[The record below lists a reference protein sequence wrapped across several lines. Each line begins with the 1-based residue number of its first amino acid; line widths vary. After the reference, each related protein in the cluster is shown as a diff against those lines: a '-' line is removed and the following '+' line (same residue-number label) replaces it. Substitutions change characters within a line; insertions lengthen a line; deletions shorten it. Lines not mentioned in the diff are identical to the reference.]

1 MTKAAAGELPFFF
14 LYLYVCTPT
23 VRQRVSLMD
32 HCQGS
37 PCLIISGSIGVRCLF
52 IDGERAEKGARC
64 DKYHDRT
71 LLIGSPARALVI
83 KLDFCNQA
91 GDSLGRQCELI
102 PLYAGVFCCLFD
114 ASRAGRRSALCLR
127 KTPTPRD
134 IYEKKRVDALRFS
147 YLSVCWP
154 LSRRHSLARFGQ
166 FFRAVRFLCNV
177 F

>member
-1 MTKAAAGELPFFF
+1 
-14 LYLYVCTPT
+14 
-23 VRQRVSLMD
+23 MD

-83 KLDFCNQA
+83 KLGFCNQA

-134 IYEKKRVDALRFS
+134 IYEIKESMLCAFPISQCVGLCLGVIRSPVLVSFLGPCAFCVTFS
-147 YLSVCWP
+147 NHAERWL
-154 LSRRHSLARFGQ
+154 
-166 FFRAVRFLCNV
+166 FFFLLYASCAETRTDSS
-177 F
+177 